1 MTNPIRSLIILLVLV
16 LGLCPPA
23 SAAINAS
30 LEQDSIG
37 PGETVQLT
45 LRHDG
50 QTDSQPDLSPL
61 KQDFEIVGKS
71 SASSIQFINGSM
83 NSQVQLSLAL
93 LPKHGGKLQIPALRW
108 DGQSSQV
115 LALNVGSTSDRPGKA
130 TDGQASHV
138 FITATTDQKQP
149 YVQAAVPLTVRIYSD
164 QPLYQASL
172 DFQPGKEVL
181 VQQSG
186 QDRQSSEIREGHNY
200 QVIER
205 KYLLFPQNSGKVRL
219 EGPVLNAQVPD
230 NSAPS
235 GNDPFFGKMFGR
247 NPLAGMLNTT
257 RPIRAQAGPVELDV
271 RPRPASAGGHEWLP
285 ASKVTLEESWRPGTG
300 QIRAGDPV
308 TRHLHLSAEGLSAAQ
323 LSDLSLLMQLPPGL
337 RAYPDQPRL
346 SNDVSGNS
354 IIGTRDQD
362 IAIIA
367 GNPGHYEIPAMHLFW
382 WDTGKNIQ
390 RTVDL
395 PARILDVTPGSGG
408 IAVVT
413 KPAGPDAA
421 IPAAPPVSS
430 LPEPN
435 SENKAGKS
443 PLRWDWVSMALALL
457 WLGTLA
463 AWWFSRER
471 SAKRVASTPGYDT
484 PVVTPRLGDA
494 RKAFW
499 SACQKND
506 PKAAHRHLLA
516 WAQAVWSQDP
526 PAGLQALAER
536 LDDSAAKVL
545 LRQLDRACYVGE
557 AWQGEALMKSLRSL
571 QDRKTVR
578 QPVMDLADL
587 YP

>member
-1 MTNPIRSLIILLVLV
+1 MTNPIRILIILLV

-115 LALNVGSTSDRPGKA
+115 LALNVGSTADRPGNA
-130 TDGQASHV
+130 TNGQASRV

-172 DFQPGKEVL
+172 DFQPGKQVL

-186 QDRQSSEIREGHNY
+186 QDRQSSEMREGHNF

-230 NSAPS
+230 DSAPS

-247 NPLAGMLNTT
+247 NPLAGMLNAT

-271 RPRPASAGGHEWLP
+271 RPRPASAGAHEWLP
-285 ASKVTLEESWRPGTG
+285 ASKVTLDESWRPGTG

-323 LSDLSLLMQLPPGL
+323 LPDLSLLMQLPAGL

-354 IIGTRDQD
+354 IVGTRDQD

-367 GNPGHYEIPAMHLFW
+367 GNPGHYEIPATHLFW

-395 PARILDVTPGSGG
+395 PARTLDVTPGSGG

-413 KPAGPDAA
+413 MPPGPDAA
-421 IPAAPPVSS
+421 VPVAQPVLS

-435 SENKAGKS
+435 SENKADKS

-463 AWWFSRER
+463 AWWFSRKR
-471 SAKRVASTPGYDT
+471 SAKVSTTGNDT
-484 PVVTPRLGDA
+484 PVVTPRQGDA
-494 RKAFW
+494 CKAFW

-506 PKAAHRHLLA
+506 PKAARRHLLA
-516 WAQAVWSQDP
+516 WAQAVWSEDP
-526 PAGLQALAER
+526 PAGLKALAGR
-536 LDDSAAKVL
+536 LDDPAAKTL
-545 LRQLDRACYVGE
+545 LQQLDRACYVGE
-557 AWQGEALMKSLRSL
+557 AWQGGALMKSLRSL
-571 QDRKTVR
+571 QDRQAVW
-578 QPVMDLADL
+578 QPVTELAGL